1 MNVQIKF
8 MNRFLSSKNNYTIA
22 ILWTIVIIMVGLL
35 YVGMTKEQVTLLPI
49 VILGLVI
56 AMILW
61 TLLDTRYVIKEHF
74 LLYRSGPFRGRI
86 DIEKIKKIKYF
97 SGLYVPVTMKPA
109 LDTEGFIIT
118 YNNVEDVYVS
128 PVDRD
133 VFLTELLKINPGI
146 EVAK

>member
-1 MNVQIKF
+1 MNVQIEF

-35 YVGMTKEQVTLLPI
+35 YVGMTKEQVTILPVI
-49 VILGLVI
+49 ILGSVI

-61 TLLDTRYVIKEHF
+61 TLLDTRYVIKRHF

-86 DIEKIKKIKYF
+86 DIQKIKKIKYF

-109 LDTEGFIIT
+109 LDTKGFIIT
-118 YNNVEDVYVS
+118 YNNIEDVYVS
-128 PVDRD
+128 PVHREI
-133 VFLTELLKINPGI
+133 FLTELLKINPRI

>member
-1 MNVQIKF
+1 

-35 YVGMTKEQVTLLPI
+35 YVGMTKEQVTILPVI
-49 VILGLVI
+49 ILGSVI

-61 TLLDTRYVIKEHF
+61 TLLDTRYVIKRHF

-86 DIEKIKKIKYF
+86 DIQKIKKIKYF

-109 LDTEGFIIT
+109 LDTKGFIIT
-118 YNNVEDVYVS
+118 YNNIEDVYVS
-128 PVDRD
+128 PVHREI
-133 VFLTELLKINPGI
+133 FLTELLKINPGI
-146 EVAK
+146 EVDK

>member
-1 MNVQIKF
+1 

-22 ILWTIVIIMVGLL
+22 ILWAIVIIMVGLL

-56 AMILW
+56 TMILW
-61 TLLDTRYVIKEHF
+61 TLLDTRYVIKQHF

-86 DIEKIKKIKYF
+86 DIQKIKKIKYF

-118 YNNVEDVYVS
+118 YNSMDDVYVS
-128 PVDRD
+128 PIHRD
-133 VFLTELLKINPGI
+133 VFLTELLKINPEI

>member
-1 MNVQIKF
+1 

-22 ILWTIVIIMVGLL
+22 ILWTIVIIMVALL
-35 YVGMTKEQVTLLPI
+35 FVGMTKEHVTLLPI
-49 VILGLVI
+49 FILGLVI
-56 AMILW
+56 VMILW
-61 TLLDTRYVIKEHF
+61 TLLDTRYVIKQHF

-118 YNNVEDVYVS
+118 YNNVDDVYVS

-133 VFLTELLKINPGI
+133 VFLSELLKINPGI
-146 EVAK
+146 EVAQ

>member
-1 MNVQIKF
+1 LNVQIAS

-22 ILWTIVIIMVGLL
+22 ILWAIVIIMVGLL

-56 AMILW
+56 TMILW
-61 TLLDTRYVIKEHF
+61 TLLDTRYVIKQHF

-86 DIEKIKKIKYF
+86 DIQKIKKIKYF

-118 YNNVEDVYVS
+118 YNSMDDVYVS
-128 PVDRD
+128 PIHRD
-133 VFLTELLKINPGI
+133 VFLTELLKINPEI

>member
-1 MNVQIKF
+1 MSVQIEF

-35 YVGMTKEQVTLLPI
+35 YVGMTKEQVTILPVI
-49 VILGLVI
+49 ILGSVI
-56 AMILW
+56 TMILW
-61 TLLDTRYVIKEHF
+61 TLLDTRYVIKRHF

-86 DIEKIKKIKYF
+86 DIQKIKKIKYF

-109 LDTEGFIIT
+109 LDTKGFIIT
-118 YNNVEDVYVS
+118 YNNIEDVYVS
-128 PVDRD
+128 PVHREI
-133 VFLTELLKINPGI
+133 FLTELLKINPGI

>member
-1 MNVQIKF
+1 MFGQIAS

-22 ILWTIVIIMVGLL
+22 ILWAIVTIMVGLL

-49 VILGLVI
+49 AILGLVI

-61 TLLDTRYVIKEHF
+61 TLLDTRYVIKQHF

-86 DIEKIKKIKYF
+86 DIQKIKKIKYF

-109 LDTEGFIIT
+109 LDTKGFIIT
-118 YNNVEDVYVS
+118 YNNMDDVYVS
-128 PVDRD
+128 PINRD

>member
-1 MNVQIKF
+1 

-35 YVGMTKEQVTLLPI
+35 YVGMTKEQVTILPVI
-49 VILGLVI
+49 ILGSVI

-61 TLLDTRYVIKEHF
+61 TLLDTRYVIKRHF

-86 DIEKIKKIKYF
+86 DIQKIKKIKYF

-109 LDTEGFIIT
+109 LDTKGFIIT
-118 YNNVEDVYVS
+118 YNNIEDVYVS
-128 PVDRD
+128 PVHREI
-133 VFLTELLKINPGI
+133 FLTELLKINPGI

>member
-1 MNVQIKF
+1 

-22 ILWTIVIIMVGLL
+22 ILWAIVIIMVGLL

-49 VILGLVI
+49 AILGLVV

-61 TLLDTRYVIKEHF
+61 TLLDTRYVIKQHF

-86 DIEKIKKIKYF
+86 DIQKIKKIKYF

-109 LDTEGFIIT
+109 LDTKGFIIT
-118 YNNVEDVYVS
+118 YNSMDDVYVS
-128 PVDRD
+128 PINRD

>member
-1 MNVQIKF
+1 

-22 ILWTIVIIMVGLL
+22 ILWAIVTIMVGLL

-49 VILGLVI
+49 AILGLVI

-61 TLLDTRYVIKEHF
+61 TLLDTRYVIKQHF

-86 DIEKIKKIKYF
+86 DIQKIKKIKYF

-109 LDTEGFIIT
+109 LDTKGFIIT
-118 YNNVEDVYVS
+118 YNNMDDVYVS
-128 PVDRD
+128 PINRD

>member
-1 MNVQIKF
+1 
-8 MNRFLSSKNNYTIA
+8 
-22 ILWTIVIIMVGLL
+22 MVGLL

-49 VILGLVI
+49 AILGLVV

-61 TLLDTRYVIKEHF
+61 TLLDTRYVIKQHF

-86 DIEKIKKIKYF
+86 DIQKIKKIKYF

-109 LDTEGFIIT
+109 LDTKGFIIT
-118 YNNVEDVYVS
+118 YNSMDDVYVS
-128 PVDRD
+128 PINRD

>member
-1 MNVQIKF
+1 LNVQIEF

-35 YVGMTKEQVTLLPI
+35 YVGMTKEQVTILPVI
-49 VILGLVI
+49 ILGSVI

-61 TLLDTRYVIKEHF
+61 TLLDTRYVIKQHF

-86 DIEKIKKIKYF
+86 DIQKIKKIKYF

-109 LDTEGFIIT
+109 LDTKGFIIT
-118 YNNVEDVYVS
+118 YNNIEDVYVS
-128 PVDRD
+128 PVHREI
-133 VFLTELLKINPGI
+133 FLTELLKINPGI

>member
-1 MNVQIKF
+1 

-35 YVGMTKEQVTLLPI
+35 YVGMTKEQVTILPVI
-49 VILGLVI
+49 ILGSVI

-61 TLLDTRYVIKEHF
+61 TLLDTRYVIKRHF

-86 DIEKIKKIKYF
+86 DIQKIKKIKYF

-109 LDTEGFIIT
+109 LDTKGFIIT
-118 YNNVEDVYVS
+118 YNNIEDVYVS
-128 PVDRD
+128 PVHREI
-133 VFLTELLKINPGI
+133 FLTELLKINPRI

>member
-1 MNVQIKF
+1 

-22 ILWTIVIIMVGLL
+22 ILWTIVIFMVVLL
-35 YVGMTKEQVTLLPI
+35 YVGMTKEHVTLLPVI
-49 VILGLVI
+49 ILGLVI

-61 TLLDTRYVIKEHF
+61 TLLDTRYVIKQHF

-109 LDTEGFIIT
+109 LDTKGFIIT

>member
-1 MNVQIKF
+1 LFGQIAS

-22 ILWTIVIIMVGLL
+22 ILWAIVTIMVGLL

-49 VILGLVI
+49 AILGLVI

-61 TLLDTRYVIKEHF
+61 TLLDTRYVIKQHF

-86 DIEKIKKIKYF
+86 DIQKIKKIKYF

-109 LDTEGFIIT
+109 LDTKGFIIT
-118 YNNVEDVYVS
+118 YNNMDDVYVS
-128 PVDRD
+128 PINRD